1 MSKHLK
7 RIADAYILEQRRAR
21 RWRIFWR
28 FCWLVVA
35 IAIIGLLFSGFSS
48 KTDVTNDHIA
58 LIKVDGIIADDSNA
72 NAQRINASLDA
83 AFKDKNTKAV
93 IMQINSPGG
102 SPVQSDDIY
111 EHMRFLQNK
120 YPHTPLYAVCV
131 DVCASGGYYIA
142 SAAKDIYANK
152 MTITGSIGVRAG
164 GFGFVELLKKIGVE
178 RRLYTAGKD
187 KGFLDPFEP
196 QSASQVAE
204 MEAMLSETHQ
214 VFIDAVKAGRG
225 ERLDNKADDKI
236 FSGVPFSGMQ
246 AKKYGLIDGFG
257 SVDSLQREKFNN
269 MEVVDY
275 TKALNLLDQLSQ
287 KLGTEVVYQAAQA
300 SSMKLQL

>member
-28 FCWLVVA
+28 FCWLAVA
-35 IAIIGLLFSGFSS
+35 IAIIGLLFSEFSS

-120 YPHTPLYAVCV
+120 YPSTPLYAVCV

-142 SAAKDIYANK
+142 SGAKDIYANK

-275 TKALNLLDQLSQ
+275 TKPLNLLDQLSQ

-300 SSMKLQL
+300 SGMKLQ